1 MMLRTLF
8 IYLFW
13 PITGIVITAMF
24 AVGIVLTEFG
34 RGLF

>member
-1 MMLRTLF
+1 MMLRVLF

-13 PITGIVITAMF
+13 PITGIVMTVVF